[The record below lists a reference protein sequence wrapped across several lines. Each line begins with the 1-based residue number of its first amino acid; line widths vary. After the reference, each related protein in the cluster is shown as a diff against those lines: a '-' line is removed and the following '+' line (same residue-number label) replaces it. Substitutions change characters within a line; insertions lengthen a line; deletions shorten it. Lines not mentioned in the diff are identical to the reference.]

1 VDIATIIGIV
11 IAFGGIL
18 MGYIMEGGNPMALF
32 GPTAGMIVIGGTI
45 GATVI
50 GTTLDDVK
58 NIPKLLVKTFKPDQD
73 KRQIFLTELVE
84 IAELARRDGLL
95 ALENR
100 QISDPFLKRAIML
113 VVDGT
118 DPETVQDILVADLEA
133 MEARHE
139 RGYGVFNTMGGFAPT
154 MGIIGTVMGL
164 VHVLGSL
171 ENPDD
176 LGPSIAVAFIA
187 TLYGVGTANLV
198 FLPIANKLKIRSKEE
213 IVERTMVIEGTLAIQ
228 AGDNPRV
235 LREKLSAHLSP
246 AARVAKGEKKPAAK
260 AAATRAAMADG
271 GE

>member
-1 VDIATIIGIV
+1 MDIATLIGIA

-18 MGYIMEGGNPMALF
+18 LGYIMEGGNPMALF
-32 GPTAGMIVIGGTI
+32 GPTAGLIVIGGTI

-50 GTTLDDVK
+50 GATLPDVL
-58 NIPKLLVKTFKPDQD
+58 NIPKLIMKTIKPNPDI
-73 KRQIFLTELVE
+73 RETLLTELVE

-100 QISDPFLKRAIML
+100 QITDPFLKRAVML

-118 DPETVQDILVADLEA
+118 DPETVEDILVADMEA

-187 TLYGVGTANLV
+187 TLYGVGMANLV
-198 FLPIANKLKIRSKEE
+198 CLPIANKLKTRSKEE

-235 LREKLSAHLSP
+235 LKEKLSAHLSP
-246 AARVAKGEKKPAAK
+246 AARAPKGEKKAAK
-260 AAATRAAMADG
+260 GATNPRAAMADG